1 MLSKQLHSETM
12 SMESIQAVVE
22 GWLAAAPFFLWFLAQ
37 MVPAG
42 TFWNHAQT
50 RIEELCVLG
59 TCTAEQ
65 YRHVCIFGYRANK
78 KKRYSIS
85 WNLQAV
91 GKKVANFVPYMKRNE
106 WKAFWRQI
114 LSLPPWDS
122 RWIHSTITSFVQER
136 GGWVGS
142 ENLHVHFIKK
152 RTDKN
157 GRLNVQSKWK
167 AWEGWIP
174 SNHRLTL
181 VVPVYIIYH
190 LIYCILHMF
199 LTSCVGSYWHVY
211 AVWPA
216 EVPVRSEWLGMGVTY
231 NRNENIR
238 D

>member
-1 MLSKQLHSETM
+1 MNTKRKQMYKQLNLSRWVSLGKKKGSMLSKQLHSETM

-91 GKKVANFVPYMKRNE
+91 GKKSCQVCSLHEKEWMKGFLETNIE
-106 WKAFWRQI
+106 LA
-114 LSLPPWDS
+114 SLGLMMDS
-122 RWIHSTITSFVQER
+122 
-136 GGWVGS
+136 
-142 ENLHVHFIKK
+142 
-152 RTDKN
+152 
-157 GRLNVQSKWK
+157 
-167 AWEGWIP
+167 
-174 SNHRLTL
+174 
-181 VVPVYIIYH
+181 
-190 LIYCILHMF
+190 
-199 LTSCVGSYWHVY
+199 
-211 AVWPA
+211 
-216 EVPVRSEWLGMGVTY
+216 
-231 NRNENIR
+231 
-238 D
+238 

>member
-1 MLSKQLHSETM
+1 
-12 SMESIQAVVE
+12 
-22 GWLAAAPFFLWFLAQ
+22 
-37 MVPAG
+37 MVPAW
-42 TFWNHAQT
+42 TFWNHAQN

-65 YRHVCIFGYRANK
+65 YRHVCISGYRANK

-91 GKKVANFVPYMKRNE
+91 KKKKVANFVSYMKRNE

-114 LSLPPWDS
+114 LSSPPWDS
-122 RWIHSTITSFVQER
+122 WWIHGTITSFVER
-136 GGWVGS
+136 EGWVDS

-157 GRLNVQSKWK
+157 GRLNFQSKWK

-174 SNHRLTL
+174 SKHRLTF
-181 VVPVYIIYH
+181 VVPDYIIYR
-190 LIYCILHMF
+190 LIYCILYMF

-211 AVWPA
+211 AV
-216 EVPVRSEWLGMGVTY
+216 
-231 NRNENIR
+231 
-238 D
+238 